1 MIECETLDTIGA
13 EETTYITI
21 TREEYDELRKSR
33 VKLDTLISAIKADV
47 LPVTLRR
54 IVRQEEAAYKAGA
67 AIGDFLR
74 SFSQGMNDGSRPE
87 KMVRPENTPDARTGE
102 AATRPAEGCPPR
114 NAGRSGTGLTGAAD
128 IAAPASPSK
137 RCRLTI

>member
-1 MIECETLDTIGA
+1 MIKCETLGTIGV
-13 EETTYITI
+13 EETEYITI
-21 TREEYDELRKSR
+21 TREEYDELVEDSA
-33 VKLDTLISAIKADV
+33 KLDMLISAIKADV

-87 KMVRPENTPDARTGE
+87 KRVRPENTPDASTGE
-102 AATRPAEGCPPR
+102 AAT
-114 NAGRSGTGLTGAAD
+114 
-128 IAAPASPSK
+128 
-137 RCRLTI
+137 

>member
-13 EETTYITI
+13 EETEYITI
-21 TREEYDELRKSR
+21 TREEYDELRKAS

-67 AIGDFLR
+67 VIGDF
-74 SFSQGMNDGSRPE
+74 
-87 KMVRPENTPDARTGE
+87 
-102 AATRPAEGCPPR
+102 
-114 NAGRSGTGLTGAAD
+114 
-128 IAAPASPSK
+128 
-137 RCRLTI
+137 

>member
-1 MIECETLDTIGA
+1 MIECEQLDTIGA
-13 EETTYITI
+13 EETEYITI
-21 TREEYDELRKSR
+21 TREEYDELRKAS

-87 KMVRPENTPDARTGE
+87 KRARTETTPDARTGE
-102 AATRPAEGCPPR
+102 AAT
-114 NAGRSGTGLTGAAD
+114 
-128 IAAPASPSK
+128 
-137 RCRLTI
+137 